1 MGNPG
6 FRDYGAAAMHRS
18 GLVEL
23 EAVLAVARRGS
34 FRAAARELGMSTS
47 ALSHA
52 VASLEARLQ
61 ARLFHRTTRSVA
73 LTEAG
78 ARYVAQVGPAVAA
91 IRGAGEA
98 LHDDERDPSGTLRI
112 NVPPESTRMLC
123 GLVAEFVQRY
133 PRVRLEMAA
142 EARLVDIV
150 ADGFDAG
157 VRLHEQVPQ
166 DMVAV
171 PLYRQQRMRVV
182 AAPGYLAAHGAP
194 ASPEALAEHAAIRM
208 RLSHGGLYR
217 WELEHRGQVLQ
228 VDPPPRLVVAE
239 LQAARAAAL
248 AGVGL
253 AFLSEWHIRDDLDSG
268 TLVPVLDAWCPPFPG
283 LYLYFPGH
291 RHVPPALKAFTDLL
305 RERDAAGL
313 APDAARTAP

>member
-1 MGNPG
+1 
-6 FRDYGAAAMHRS
+6 MHRS

-23 EAVLAVARRGS
+23 DAVLAVARRGS

-61 ARLFHRTTRSVA
+61 ARLFNRTTRSVA

-78 ARYVAQVGPAVAA
+78 ARYVARIGPAVAE
-91 IRGAGEA
+91 IRAAAEE
-98 LHDDERDPSGTLRI
+98 LHADDLHPSGTLRI
-112 NVPPESTRMLC
+112 SVPRESTRMLA
-123 GLVAEFVQRY
+123 GLIGEFVQRC
-133 PRVRLEMAA
+133 PDVRLELDAD
-142 EARLVDIV
+142 ARLVDIV
-150 ADGFDAG
+150 AEGFDAG
-157 VRLHEQVPQ
+157 VRLHDQVPQ
-166 DMVAV
+166 DMVAL
-171 PLYRQQRMRVV
+171 PLYRQQRLRVV
-182 AAPGYLAAHGAP
+182 ASPGYLAAHGVP
-194 ASPEALAEHAAIRM
+194 LTPDALAAHGAIRM
-208 RLSHGGLYR
+208 RMSHGGLYR
-217 WELEHRGQVLQ
+217 WELEHRGQLLQ
-228 VDPPPRLVVAE
+228 VDPPARLVVGE

-253 AFLSEWHIRDDLDSG
+253 AFLSEWHIQQELDAG

-291 RHVPPALKAFTDLL
+291 RHLPPPLKAFVALL

-313 APDAARTAP
+313 SPDAPARAGAAA

>member
-1 MGNPG
+1 
-6 FRDYGAAAMHRS
+6 MHRS

-23 EAVLAVARRGS
+23 DAVLAVARRGS

-52 VASLEARLQ
+52 VASLEGRLQ

-78 ARYVAQVGPAVAA
+78 ARYVARIGPALAEIQAA
-91 IRGAGEA
+91 AEE
-98 LHDDERDPSGTLRI
+98 LHGDAQHPSGALRI
-112 NVPPESTRMLC
+112 SVPPESTRMLA
-123 GLVAEFVQRY
+123 GLVAAFVQRY
-133 PRVRLEMAA
+133 PQVRLELSA

-166 DMVAV
+166 DMVAL

-182 AAPGYLAAHGAP
+182 ASPAYLAAHGTP
-194 ASPEALAEHAAIRM
+194 DTPDALAGHGAIRM
-208 RLSHGGLYR
+208 RMSHGGVYR

-228 VDPPPRLVVAE
+228 VDPPARLVVGE

-268 TLVPVLDAWCPPFPG
+268 ALVPVLDAWCPPFPG

-291 RHVPPALKAFTDLL
+291 RHLPPPLKAFADLL
-305 RERDAAGL
+305 RERDAQGL
-313 APDAARTAP
+313 APDAMQ

>member
-1 MGNPG
+1 
-6 FRDYGAAAMHRS
+6 MHRS

-23 EAVLAVARRGS
+23 DAVLAVARRGS

-61 ARLFHRTTRSVA
+61 TRLFHRTTRSVA

-78 ARYVAQVGPAVAA
+78 ARYVAQVGPAVEV

-98 LHDDERDPSGTLRI
+98 LHEDERDPGGTLRI

-171 PLYRQQRMRVV
+171 PLYQQQRMRVV
-182 AAPGYLAAHGAP
+182 AAPGYLAANGVP
-194 ASPEALAEHAAIRM
+194 TSPEALAEHAAIRM

-228 VDPPPRLVVAE
+228 VDPPPRLVVPE

-253 AFLSEWHIRDDLDSG
+253 AFLSEWHIRDDLDRG
-268 TLVPVLDAWCPPFPG
+268 ALVPVLDAWCPPFPG

-291 RHVPPALKAFTDLL
+291 RHVPPALKALTDLQ

-313 APDAARTAP
+313 APDAVRNAP